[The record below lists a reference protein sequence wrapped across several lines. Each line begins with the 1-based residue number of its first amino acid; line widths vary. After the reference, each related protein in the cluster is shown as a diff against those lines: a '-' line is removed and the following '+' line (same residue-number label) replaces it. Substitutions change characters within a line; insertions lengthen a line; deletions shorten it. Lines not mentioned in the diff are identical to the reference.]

1 MSQAASSALVGEY
14 ERVQANATSNA
25 SKSMT
30 DKDTFLKL
38 LVAQMTNQDP
48 LNPMDDKEFVSQLSQ
63 FTTVEEL
70 QNLNKT
76 ASGLSDV
83 VIRSQTTNAV
93 SLIGTA
99 VIAKGDFAMVWYNND
114 GSVYVTPIESSI
126 EGNAADVFMNVYA
139 TDSDGNPVGMPIYSG
154 SIGAQKAGSFPVK
167 WDGRDSNG
175 NPVGEG
181 TYVVSLSAQDHNG
194 QRMLVTS
201 KSAGV
206 VMGVETK
213 ADGNHKLILDDGRT
227 VSYLDVETVTYYN
240 PGNGQTQ
247 TPDDGNSTDDNNN
260 GSGDDNTGDTG
271 GGGADDTT
279 GSDSGDTTGDG
290 TGDGTGDDTTP

>member
-1 MSQAASSALVGEY
+1 MSQATSSALMGEY
-14 ERVQANATSNA
+14 ERVQASATSNA

-70 QNLNKT
+70 QNLNQT
-76 ASGLSDV
+76 ATSLSNV
-83 VIRSQTTNAV
+83 VIKSQTTNAV
-93 SLIGTA
+93 ALIGTA
-99 VIAKGDFAMVWYNND
+99 VIAKGDYAMVWYNQD
-114 GSVYVTPIESSI
+114 GSTYVTPIESSI
-126 EGNAADVFMNVYA
+126 ENNAAEVYMNVYA
-139 TDSDGNPVGMPIYSG
+139 TDGEGNPVGMPIYSG
-154 SIGAQKAGSFPVK
+154 SLGAQKAGSFPVK
-167 WDGRDSNG
+167 WNGTDNNG

-181 TYVVSLSAQDHNG
+181 TYIVSLSAQDHNG
-194 QRMLVTS
+194 QKMLVTS

-227 VSYLDVETVTYYN
+227 VGYMDVETVTYYN
-240 PGNGQTQ
+240 PGSGSNTQ
-247 TPDDGNSTDDNNN
+247 NQDSGNSDNTTDDNNN
-260 GSGDDNTGDTG
+260 ANTGNETG
-271 GGGADDTT
+271 NE
-279 GSDSGDTTGDG
+279 SGDG
-290 TGDGTGDDTTP
+290 TGDGTGGEANP

>member
-1 MSQAASSALVGEY
+1 MSQAANYALVGEY
-14 ERVQANATSNA
+14 ERVQASATSNA

-83 VIRSQTTNAV
+83 VIKSQTTNAV
-93 SLIGTA
+93 ALIGTA
-99 VIAKGDFAMVWYNND
+99 VIAKGDYAMVWYNQD
-114 GSVYVTPIESSI
+114 GSTYVTPIESSI
-126 EGNAADVFMNVYA
+126 ESHAADVYMNVYA
-139 TDSDGNPVGMPIYSG
+139 TDGNGNPVGMPIYSG
-154 SIGAQKAGSFPVK
+154 SLGAQKAGSFPVK
-167 WDGRDSNG
+167 WNGTDNNG

-227 VSYLDVETVTYYN
+227 VGYLDVETVTYYN
-240 PGNGQTQ
+240 PGSGQSTQ
-247 TPDDGNSTDDNNN
+247 DPPSGNTDGGSGDGGSGDSGSGDGGSGDG
-260 GSGDDNTGDTG
+260 GSGDDG
-271 GGGADDTT
+271 
-279 GSDSGDTTGDG
+279 SGDGG
-290 TGDGTGDDTTP
+290 TP